1 MIKPSSHHHTVSYAG
16 VRPCDGVMTAK
27 REGSRWTTTVELSAW
42 RMRCAWSRA
51 GNESGICGRPAT
63 VAHAWPY
70 TPRIPDPP
78 TPGLWAMQ
86 PVCGQCAQEMAA
98 LYSAA

>member
-1 MIKPSSHHHTVSYAG
+1 MNDNGRIIRLGDAL
-16 VRPCDGVMTAK
+16 PC
-27 REGSRWTTTVELSAW
+27 S
-42 RMRCAWSRA
+42 MRSA